1 MKFLIPAV
9 ALFVVSLSSSMRAE
23 SPSQKSSMEQL
34 AKAVAIAY
42 ENQNLGILDAQQ
54 SYVDK
59 IEITIKHSLGGD
71 GDRPNSKTFSRWAA
85 GEQWLKSKAREAAG
99 SYRAV
104 KPLVGCQK
112 GLCTFNF
119 KDGIL
124 HNHLYLKE
132 IRYGV
137 AKGDRPYLKSI
148 LLLDGD

>member
-9 ALFVVSLSSSMRAE
+9 ALFVVSLSPSVRAE
-23 SPSQKSSMEQL
+23 PPSQKSSMERL
-34 AKAVAIAY
+34 ANAVAVAY
-42 ENQNLGILDAQQ
+42 ENENLGVLDAQP

-59 IEITIKHSLGGD
+59 IEISIKHSLGGN
-71 GDRPNSKTFSRWAA
+71 GDRPTSKTFSRWAA
-85 GEQWLKSKAREAAG
+85 GEKWLKSKAREAG
-99 SYRAV
+99 PYRTV

-132 IRYGV
+132 IRYGL